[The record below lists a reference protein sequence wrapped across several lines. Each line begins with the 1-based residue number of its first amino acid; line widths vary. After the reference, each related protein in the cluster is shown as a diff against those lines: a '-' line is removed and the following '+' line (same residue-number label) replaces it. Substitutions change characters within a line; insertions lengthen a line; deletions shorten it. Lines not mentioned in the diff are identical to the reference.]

1 MYHKSDMF
9 FVAPRFPGGPE
20 LEANR
25 LVFIHACPT
34 GCVRSPRALTP
45 AGVLG
50 NLMGGGGD

>member
-50 NLMGGGGD
+50 NLMGGGD